1 MLKGFILW
9 YSPTVKMVWCESLE
23 YNKFTKN
30 LKLISVTENNPYNS
44 GDLLVEVETGL
55 GVNHQEEVEKMSVG
69 IPLTHFVFYCF

>member
-44 GDLLVEVETGL
+44 GDLLVEIETGL
-55 GVNHQEEVEKMSVG
+55 GVNHQEEKAARK
-69 IPLTHFVFYCF
+69 